1 MIIFIPLLGWP
12 VLIGLTA
19 LSTLVL
25 LLGLFTRARG
35 TLWRLAGF
43 GLLLGLLAGPQLLR
57 QTTRPLPDVALVAL
71 DQSQSM
77 QIGNRTAMG
86 HAALANLQAQVAK
99 LPGLALRVVA
109 VPPADA
115 GGTSLFGAMSEALA
129 NIPPAQLAGVVVITD
144 GQISDVPKALP
155 FTAPLTALLTAKAEE
170 TDRELRLV
178 AASTYGLVGKNASLQ
193 LEVFD
198 HGAVDHAASDDGLLV
213 PLRVAEDGVPIW
225 QGMAPVGQM
234 VSVNVPVRHAG
245 PAVVTASAEVLP
257 GEVSPVNDQVA
268 FTLNGITKKL
278 EVLLISGN
286 PNQSERSWR
295 LLLKSDPAVEL
306 VHFTI
311 LRTPGEAVE
320 APPGAVALVPFPVA
334 QLFDID
340 ITKFDLII
348 LDEFDSDGLLPPE
361 YLANIARY
369 VQDGGALL
377 VQVGPEFEG
386 TQSLAGTFLGAVLP
400 ALPAA
405 PGTVTA
411 PFSPHVTGIGA
422 RHPVTSPLA
431 GMTLPTWQR
440 LEAATTLSG
449 DVLMT
454 GGAENWPLLVLAS
467 EVKGRVGMLLS
478 DQLWLWSK
486 GDKHDGPALP
496 LLRRVV
502 HWLLREPALE
512 PEFLA
517 AKITDGNLNITRQTL
532 GASNPGPASITLP
545 DGQLVTLALRQ
556 TAPGV
561 YSASQPAATPGV
573 WRVSEGGLSAYA
585 AVSLAN
591 AQEFQDLAAS
601 GVPLHKVAREVW
613 LGREP
618 VPDLAS
624 MLKRRGATQVTGTRD
639 VPLLPALPAMLLAIA
654 LLAAGWWRERG

>member
-1 MIIFIPLLGWP
+1 MFTPALGWP
-12 VLIGLTA
+12 VLIGLAA
-19 LSTLVL
+19 LACVVVA
-25 LLGLFTRARG
+25 LGLFTRARG

-43 GLLLGLLAGPQLLR
+43 ALLLGLLSGPQWLR

-71 DQSQSM
+71 DQSPSM
-77 QIGNRTAMG
+77 QLGNRTAMAT
-86 HAALANLQAQVAK
+86 AALANLQAQAAK
-99 LPGLALRVVA
+99 FPGLELRVVN
-109 VPPADA
+109 VPPAEA
-115 GGTSLFGAMSEALA
+115 GGTALFGAINQALA
-129 NIPPAQLAGVVVITD
+129 NIPAAQLAGVVAITD
-144 GQISDVPKALP
+144 GQVSDVPKTLP
-155 FTAPLTALLTAKAEE
+155 FTAPMTALLTAKAEE

-178 AASTYGLVGKNASLQ
+178 TAPAYGLVGKDNSVQ

-198 HGAVDHAASDDGLLV
+198 HGVADAGTPV
-213 PLRVAEDGVPIW
+213 PLTVAEDGVPVW
-225 QGMAPVGQM
+225 QGTALVGQV

-245 PAVVTASAEVLP
+245 PAVVTASVAALP
-257 GEVSPVNDQVA
+257 GEVSLVNDQVA

-340 ITKFDLII
+340 ISKFDLII
-348 LDEFDSDGLLPPE
+348 LDEFDADGLLPPE

-369 VQDGGALL
+369 VQNGGALL

-400 ALPAA
+400 AVPMA

-411 PFSPHVTGIGA
+411 PFSPQVTELGA
-422 RHPVTSPLA
+422 RHPVTAPLA
-431 GMTLPTWQR
+431 GTTLAPWQR
-440 LEAATTLSG
+440 LEAATTLTG

-454 GGAENWPLLVLAS
+454 GGVDNWPLLVLAS
-467 EVKGRVGMLLS
+467 SAKGRVGMLLS
-478 DQLWLWSK
+478 DQLWLWTK
-486 GDKHDGPALP
+486 GGAHDGPALP

-517 AKITDGNLNITRQTL
+517 AKIADGSLDITRQTL
-532 GASNPGPASITLP
+532 AASNPGPAS
-545 DGQLVTLALRQ
+545 VTMPGGKILALALNQ

-561 YSASQPAATPGV
+561 YSASLPATAPGV
-573 WRVSEGGLSAYA
+573 WQVSEGGLTAYA

-591 AQEFQDLAAS
+591 EQEFQDLAAS
-601 GVPLHKVAREVW
+601 GVPLHGVAREVW
-613 LGREP
+613 LGREA
-618 VPDLAS
+618 VPDLAA
-624 MLKRRGATQVTGTRD
+624 MLKRRGSVQVTGTRD
-639 VPLLPALPAMLLAIA
+639 VPLLPPLPTMLLAVA
-654 LLAAGWWRERG
+654 LLAAGWWRERGQD

>member
-1 MIIFIPLLGWP
+1 MPLLGWP
-12 VLIGLTA
+12 VFVGLAA
-19 LSTLVL
+19 LGAVVV
-25 LLGLFTRARG
+25 LLGLLTRARG

-43 GLLLGLLAGPQLLR
+43 ALLLGLLAGPQLLR
-57 QTTRPLPDVALVAL
+57 QSTKPLPDVALLAV

-77 QIGNRTAMG
+77 QIGDRTAMAN
-86 HAALANLQAQVAK
+86 AALANLQAQAAK
-99 LPGLALRVVA
+99 LPGLELRVVN

-115 GGTSLFGAMSEALA
+115 GGTSLFGAISQALA
-129 NIPPAQLAGVVVITD
+129 NIPPAQLAGVVAITD
-144 GQISDVPKALP
+144 GQVSDVPKALP
-155 FTAPLTALLTAKAEE
+155 FIAPMTALLTAKAEE

-178 AASTYGLVGKNASLQ
+178 AAPAYGLVGKNASLQ

-198 HGAVDHAASDDGLLV
+198 HGQADDGLLV
-213 PLRVAEDGVPIW
+213 PLSVAEDGTPVW
-225 QGMAPVGQM
+225 QGMAPVGQV

-245 PAVVTASAEVLP
+245 PAVVTARAAALP
-257 GEVSPVNDQVA
+257 GEVSLVNDQVA

-340 ITKFDLII
+340 ISKFDLII
-348 LDEFDSDGLLPPE
+348 LDEFDADGLLPPE

-369 VQDGGALL
+369 VQNGGALL

-400 ALPAA
+400 AVPVA

-411 PFSPHVTGIGA
+411 PFSPQVTGLGA
-422 RHPVTSPLA
+422 RHPVTAPLA
-431 GMTLPTWQR
+431 GTTLAPWQR
-440 LEAATTLSG
+440 LEAATTLTG

-454 GGAENWPLLVLAS
+454 GGVDNWPLLVLAS
-467 EVKGRVGMLLS
+467 SAKGRVGMLLS
-478 DQLWLWSK
+478 DQLWLWTK
-486 GDKHDGPALP
+486 GGAHDGPALP

-517 AKITDGNLNITRQTL
+517 AKIADGSLDITRQTL
-532 GASNPGPASITLP
+532 AASNPGPASVTMP
-545 DGQLVTLALRQ
+545 DGKILTLALNQ

-561 YSASQPAATPGV
+561 YSASLPATAPGV
-573 WRVSEGGLSAYA
+573 WQVSEGGLTAYA

-591 AQEFQDLAAS
+591 EQEFQDLAAS
-601 GVPLHKVAREVW
+601 GVLLHGVAREVW

-618 VPDLAS
+618 VPDLAA
-624 MLKRRGATQVTGTRD
+624 MLKRRGAVQVTGTRD
-639 VPLLPALPAMLLAIA
+639 VPLLPPLPAMLLAVV
-654 LLAAGWWRERG
+654 LLAAGWWRERGQDL